1 MLEAYQKKI
10 IELLFNQEILLAK
23 LYKIFAVQ
31 FSDHKDFWQDLARDE
46 ERHAAWVKRLYKK
59 KKKDLTAFS
68 EGKVKTYTMNTF
80 IENLEK
86 IIQRAENGEINLK
99 MAISYTLDL
108 ERSLIEKNVFSHF
121 EIIDKKLA
129 GIMTKLESE
138 TRRHLKKAEDMMAR
152 FSTNR

>member
-1 MLEAYQKKI
+1 MCKQ
-10 IELLFNQEILLAK
+10 ELLLAR

-31 FSDHKDFWQDLARDE
+31 FPDHKNFWQDLAKDE
-46 ERHAAWVKRLYKK
+46 LQHAGWIKQFYQAEKN
-59 KKKDLTAFS
+59 DLIAFS
-68 EGKVKTYTMNTF
+68 EGKVNAYAMNTF

-99 MAISYTLDL
+99 MAVSYTLDF

-138 TRRHLKKAEDMMAR
+138 TRRHVKKAENMMAQ
-152 FSTNR
+152 FS

>member
-1 MLEAYQKKI
+1 MCKQ
-10 IELLFNQEILLAK
+10 ELLLAK

-31 FSDHKDFWQDLARDE
+31 FPDHKNFWQDLAKDE
-46 ERHAAWVKRLYKK
+46 LQHAGWIKQFYQAE
-59 KKKDLTAFS
+59 KKDLIAFS
-68 EGKVKTYTMNTF
+68 EGKVNAYAMNTF

-99 MAISYTLDL
+99 MAISYTLDF

-138 TRRHLKKAEDMMAR
+138 TRRHVKKAEDMMAR
-152 FSTNR
+152 FS